1 MPAAWGNTIHII
13 WQRPVLTLLLPS
25 CAGLRFAGLTMA
37 SLSQYYKESEE
48 WNSSLL
54 HRTEQL
60 PARCISYSPSGSMMA
75 VVGDNFNVTHISLAA
90 GSKVRLRPYRCVQR
104 PVEA

>member
-1 MPAAWGNTIHII
+1 MCL
-13 WQRPVLTLLLPS
+13 V
-25 CAGLRFAGLTMA
+25 
-37 SLSQYYKESEE
+37 QYYKESEE

-75 VVGDNFNVTHISLAA
+75 VVGDNFNVTHITLNA
-90 GSKVRLRPYRCVQR
+90 GSKVGASQHDGANL
-104 PVEA
+104 